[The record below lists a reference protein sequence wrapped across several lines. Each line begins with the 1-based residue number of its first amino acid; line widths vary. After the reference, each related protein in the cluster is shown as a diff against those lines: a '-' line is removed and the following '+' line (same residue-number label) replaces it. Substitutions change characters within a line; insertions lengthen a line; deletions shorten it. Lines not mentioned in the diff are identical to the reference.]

1 MSMAN
6 TESPCLSKGVHMET
20 FSEDSLR
27 RGHRLAVLIGWA
39 MILSVLAYAG
49 VVEFLSRSNAP
60 FAGYSP
66 LPADVFNTLRLV
78 LLGVCL
84 IDFAIIPFLRR
95 RVLSARNQPGRPPV
109 GNLPAPV
116 ARLLSASVTSFALCE
131 SIAIYGFV
139 LFLLNAARQEFYL
152 FFCLSLLA
160 FVIHFPRH
168 ERWQEW
174 AQNMGNTIRS
184 EFK

>member
-1 MSMAN
+1 MAS
-6 TESPCLSKGVHMET
+6 TGSPCLSKGVHMET

-27 RGHRLAVLIGWA
+27 RGHRLAVFIGWA

-49 VVEFLSRSNAP
+49 VVEFLSQSNAP

-84 IDFAIIPFLRR
+84 IDFAIIPFLRS

-109 GNLPAPV
+109 
-116 ARLLSASVTSFALCE
+116 ARLLSASVISFALCE
-131 SIAIYGFV
+131 SIAIYGLV

-152 FFCLSLLA
+152 FLCLSLLA
-160 FVIHFPRH
+160 FVI
-168 ERWQEW
+168 
-174 AQNMGNTIRS
+174 
-184 EFK
+184 